1 MWRRRC
7 PSACRGRDDSSFL
20 GASKISMRRIRFFA
34 VAAAIAVMVGQPQMV
49 LAQGS
54 SGGSSGGYSASSVSY
69 GSGGGRVGPLRRLM
83 SKIRDHRSARF
94 ASASYSGGSSGGSTG
109 ASYVSS
115 GSSGGA
121 SYASGGSSGGASYTS
136 GGSSGASYASS
147 GSSGG
152 ASYASG
158 SSGGASYASGGSN
171 GSALSASYASTS
183 YASSGGYASSSVSY
197 DVPVNTVSMGS
208 TSAVY
213 ESPVV
218 SSSYDSGISYEGSY
232 PASSSETIIDDTIIS
247 DGSSMIDAI
256 PMDSFESSRYES
268 ARPST
273 ESDEAIL
280 NVIVPEGAVV
290 TVNDHETES
299 EGETRKFM
307 SRGLKKGY
315 VYTYVVKATFDRD
328 GEPKTETKSIK
339 LRPGDVELV
348 SFHDS
353 NLVKDPVDLIVK
365 STKSDEKLIAKSTI
379 EESKDV
385 VTIVRLT
392 VPPTAEVTLAGNPTA
407 GGGRIRTFRTK
418 QLKAGQKWTDYTVAV
433 TVVIDGT
440 PVTKTKT
447 IDVDAGTTNEIVFEF
462 DDNTLASR

>member
-1 MWRRRC
+1 
-7 PSACRGRDDSSFL
+7 
-20 GASKISMRRIRFFA
+20 MRRIRFLA
-34 VAAAIAVMVGQPQMV
+34 VASAIVVMVGQPQMV

-83 SKIRDHRSARF
+83 AKIRDHRSARF
-94 ASASYSGGSSGGSTG
+94 ASTSYSGGSSGGSTG

-121 SYASGGSSGGASYTS
+121 SYASGGSSGGASY
-136 GGSSGASYASS
+136 AS

-158 SSGGASYASGGSN
+158 SSGGASYASGSSGGTS
-171 GSALSASYASTS
+171 SASYASTS

-213 ESPVV
+213 ESPAV
-218 SSSYDSGISYEGSY
+218 SSSYDSGIPYESSY
-232 PASSSETIIDDTIIS
+232 PASSGETIIDNTIIS
-247 DGSSMIDAI
+247 DGGSIIDAV
-256 PMDSFESSRYES
+256 PMDSFQSSRYES
-268 ARPST
+268 ARPSS

-315 VYTYVVKATFDRD
+315 VYTYVVKATFNRN
-328 GEPKTETKSIK
+328 GEPKTETRSVK

-353 NLVKDPVDLIVK
+353 NLAEDPIAAIAK
-365 STKSDEKLIAKSTI
+365 STKSDEKLIAKSTSD
-379 EESKDV
+379 ESKEV

-392 VPPTAEVTLAGNPTA
+392 VPATAEVTLAGNPTA

-418 QLKAGQKWTDYTVAV
+418 QLKVGQKWTDYTVAV

-447 IDVDAGTTNEIVFEF
+447 IDVDAGSTNEIEFEF
-462 DDNTLASR
+462 EDNALAAR